1 MTNLEIE
8 RILPILTK
16 AELIARTEI
25 LVHEEGMQYVEAIVY
40 ICEELGVEPEDI
52 AKLITGS
59 LKDKLESEAQ
69 RNFLLPRSTGD
80 LFDFL

>member
-1 MTNLEIE
+1 
-8 RILPILTK
+8 
-16 AELIARTEI
+16 
-25 LVHEEGMQYVEAIVY
+25 VEAVVH

-59 LKDKLESEAQ
+59 LKAKLESEAQ
-69 RNFLLPRSTGD
+69 RNFLLPRSSGD